1 LEEKYAEIIK
11 LGTSALSDA
20 MDRLGIAGQALGIK
34 PIDRSF
40 RVCGPAFTVH
50 NIPVDIRGGSVGDYI
65 DDVPEGHVICID
77 NAGRL
82 DCTVW
87 GDILTVMG
95 SLRNIGGTVI
105 HGVCRDSDRALEVSY
120 PIFSRGTYMRTGKD
134 RVMADAYNTK
144 VSLGEVAVVPEDI
157 VCGDGDGIVVIPRER
172 LDEVVSAAREIED
185 AEDAIRGSI
194 RQGMSLLD
202 ARTQYNYHALQSR
215 R

>member
-1 LEEKYAEIIK
+1 MDQYYADIIK

-20 MDRLGIAGQALGIK
+20 MDRLGIPGQALGIK
-34 PIDRSF
+34 PVDRNF
-40 RVCGPAFTVH
+40 LLCGPAFTVH
-50 NIPVDIRGGSVGDYI
+50 NMPCDIHGGSVGDYI
-65 DDVPEGHVICID
+65 DDVPAGNVIVID

-95 SLRNIGGTVI
+95 SLKGIGGTVI
-105 HGVCRDSDRALEVSY
+105 NGVCRDSNRAMEVGY

-144 VSLGEVAVVPEDI
+144 VSLGEVAVVP
-157 VCGDGDGIVVIPRER
+157 GDVLAGDFDGIVVIPQER
-172 LDEVVSAAREIED
+172 LDEVVAAAREIEE
-185 AEDAIRGSI
+185 AEDHIRASI
-194 RQGMSLLD
+194 RTGMSLLD
-202 ARTQYNYHALQSR
+202 ARTQYNYHALQTR

>member
-1 LEEKYAEIIK
+1 MEQKYADIIK

-20 MDRLGIAGQALGIK
+20 MDRLGISGQALGIK
-34 PIDRSF
+34 PVDRSF
-40 RVCGPAFTVH
+40 LVCGPAFTVH
-50 NIPVDIRGGSVGDYI
+50 NMPCDIHGGSVGDYI
-65 DDVPEGHVICID
+65 DDVAAGQVICID

-87 GDILTVMG
+87 GDILTIMG
-95 SLRNIGGTVI
+95 SLHDIGGTVI
-105 HGVCRDSDRALEVSY
+105 NGVCRDSNRAMEVGY

-144 VSLGEVAVVPEDI
+144 ISLGEVAVVPGDI
-157 VCGDGDGIVVIPRER
+157 IAGDFDGIVVIPQER
-172 LDEVVSAAREIED
+172 LDEVVKAAIEIED
-185 AEDAIRGSI
+185 AEDAIRNSI

-202 ARTQYNYHALQSR
+202 ARTQFNYHALQSR